1 MGDPT
6 RQTGVYKAVDER
18 GKESSIVHLAA
29 NLKVV
34 VGALAATGA
43 LVVGGA
49 AWFNGHVQAQAIK
62 ALGTQLS
69 TDGSDVKNAFEA
81 LLDRRAEEIEKNL
94 KEELVRNRDLETEHY
109 EMLRSTV
116 WRATS
121 PQRQL
126 NDPPPWED
134 DDG

>member
-1 MGDPT
+1 
-6 RQTGVYKAVDER
+6 
-18 GKESSIVHLAA
+18 
-29 NLKVV
+29 
-34 VGALAATGA
+34 
-43 LVVGGA
+43 
-49 AWFNGHVQAQAIK
+49 
-62 ALGTQLS
+62 
-69 TDGSDVKNAFEA
+69 